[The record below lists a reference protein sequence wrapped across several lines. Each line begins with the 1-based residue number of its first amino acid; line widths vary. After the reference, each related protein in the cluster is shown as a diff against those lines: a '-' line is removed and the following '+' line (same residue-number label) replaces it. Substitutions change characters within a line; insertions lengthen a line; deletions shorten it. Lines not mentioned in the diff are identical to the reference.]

1 MLAGLHYLHSNFFIH
16 RDLKPDN
23 LMFASDGTLKFI
35 DFGIAKKFGDEV
47 PYSKNVMALCYR
59 PPEILFGSTYYG
71 PSADIWS
78 AGCILGEMLL
88 KVPIFPGHEPTEML
102 NKIFTIRGTPDQDQ
116 DWVNAKVL
124 ENYLIFPTTKAK
136 DWKEIFPN

>member
-1 MLAGLHYLHSNFFIH
+1 MLAGLHYLHSNFIIH

-23 LMFASDGTLKFI
+23 LMFSSDGTLKFI

-47 PYSKNVMALCYR
+47 PFSKNVMALCYR

-78 AGCILGEMLL
+78 AGCILGELLL
-88 KVPIFPGHEPTEML
+88 KLPIFPG
-102 NKIFTIRGTPDQDQ
+102 
-116 DWVNAKVL
+116 
-124 ENYLIFPTTKAK
+124 
-136 DWKEIFPN
+136 